1 MPASKFDHKA
11 IDKKWQSYWEEKKI
25 FKAEDFSHKEKFYCL
40 VEFPY
45 PSGDGLHVGHPRSYT
60 ALDILSRKKRMQGC
74 NVLFPMG
81 FDAFGLPSENYA
93 IKTGLHPAKI
103 TRENIEKFEK
113 QMRALGFSF
122 DWDRVLSTTDPKYFK
137 WTQWIFIKLF
147 EKGLAYKSKIAIN
160 WCLNCKIGLANEEV
174 LNGKCERCGGD
185 IEKRRIEQWM
195 LRITKYAER
204 LLSDLDT
211 IDFLEKIKIQQ
222 MNWIGRSEGA
232 DVDFK
237 ITGSDQTLT
246 VFTTR
251 PDTLFGATY
260 MVLSPE
266 HNLVQEIT
274 TPEQKDEVDDYI
286 KYSAGRS
293 DLERT
298 ELCTVKTGVYTGS
311 NAVNPVNNEEIPIWI
326 ADYVLTSY
334 GTGAIMA
341 VPAHDERDFEFAEKF
356 QLEIRCII
364 NPDKKAAQKQN
375 VSIKGVLEGKT
386 CWPYEGKSINSASD
400 LGLNINGLEVA
411 EAKKKTTEWLEE
423 QGIGKFS
430 VNYKLRDWIF
440 SRQRYWG
447 EPIPMIHC
455 KDCGWNPVPI
465 KDLPITLPDVE
476 RYEPTDS
483 GKSPL
488 AAISNWVNTTCPVCG
503 KPAKRET
510 DTMPNWAG
518 SSWYFLRYTDPK
530 NDLVLADKSKLEY
543 WMPVDWYNGGM
554 EHTTL
559 HLLYSR
565 FWNKF
570 LYDCGVVPVSE
581 PYLKRTSH
589 GMILGEGGE
598 KMSKSRDNVINPD
611 DVVENYGADV
621 FRLYEMF
628 IGPFDQAAAWDT
640 KGIAGIDRF
649 IGKVWRFYTQ
659 SKIEDIELSRDQL
672 RILHFTIKKVSED
685 IETLDLNTAVSQLMI
700 CINKFTSF
708 DIFPR
713 SAAAVILKLLSPFAP
728 HICEELWNYLGNEES
743 IAFESW
749 PTHNEQYLTKDTM
762 KIVVQVDGKLRSTI
776 EVPAAAIEE
785 EVLNKAKN
793 DKKIAYYLDGR
804 EVVKEIYV
812 QGRLINFVLK

>member
-11 IDKKWQSYWEEKKI
+11 IDEKWQSYWEENKI
-25 FKAEDFSHKEKFYCL
+25 FKAEDFSHKKKFYCL

-60 ALDILSRKKRMQGC
+60 ALDILSRKKRMQDF

-103 TRENIEKFEK
+103 TQENIEKFER

-122 DWDRVLSTTDPKYFK
+122 DWDRVLSTTDPEYFK

-195 LRITKYAER
+195 LKITEYAER
-204 LLSDLDT
+204 LLNDLDT
-211 IDFLEKIKIQQ
+211 VDFLDKIKIQQ
-222 MNWIGRSEGA
+222 VNWIGKSEGA
-232 DVDFK
+232 DVNFK
-237 ITGSDQTLT
+237 IIGSDQILT

-266 HNLVQEIT
+266 HDLVQEIT

-298 ELCTVKTGVYTGS
+298 QLSTVKTGVYTGS

-356 QLEIRCII
+356 QLEIRCIVH
-364 NPDKKAAQKQN
+364 PDKVVAQKQS
-375 VSIKGVLEGKT
+375 VSINSVLEGKI
-386 CWPYEGKSINSASD
+386 CWPYEGKSINSASE
-400 LGLNINGLEVA
+400 LGLDINGLEVE

-430 VNYKLRDWIF
+430 VNYKLRDWVF

-455 KDCGWNPVPI
+455 KDCGWKPVPI

-488 AAISNWVNTTCPVCG
+488 AAISKWVNTTCPVCG
-503 KPAKRET
+503 KSAKRET

-570 LYDCGVVPVSE
+570 LYDCGVVPESE

-659 SKIEDIELSRDQL
+659 SKIEDVELTKNQL
-672 RILHFTIKKVSED
+672 RILHFTIKKVSGD

-700 CINKFTSF
+700 CINDFTSF
-708 DIFPR
+708 DIFPK
-713 SAAAVILKLLSPFAP
+713 SAAAEILKLLSPFAP
-728 HICEELWNYLGNEES
+728 HICEELWNCLGNENS

-749 PTHNEQYLTKDTM
+749 PTYNEQYLIKDTM
-762 KIVVQVDGKLRSTI
+762 KIVIQVDGKLRSTI
-776 EVPAAAIEE
+776 EIPTAAVEA
-785 EVLNKAKN
+785 EVINKAKN
-793 DKKIAYYLDGR
+793 EVKIANYLNGR
-804 EVVKEIYV
+804 EVIKEIYV
-812 QGRLINFVLK
+812 QGKLINFVLK